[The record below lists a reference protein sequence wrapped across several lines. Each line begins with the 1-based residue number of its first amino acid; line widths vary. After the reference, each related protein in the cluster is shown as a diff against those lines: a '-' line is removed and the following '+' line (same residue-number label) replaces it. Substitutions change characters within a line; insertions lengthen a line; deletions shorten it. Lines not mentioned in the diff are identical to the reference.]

1 MVVLNSLVNNDS
13 SSWDPLHLSD
23 SDVILKPKL
32 MPCLM
37 LTTDS
42 LGHYRQ
48 VVVMMYGQSL
58 AESTGQQTPTET
70 PPPSWGGKQP

>member
-48 VVVMMYGQSL
+48 VVVMMYGWVEPAAWLRALDSRH
-58 AESTGQQTPTET
+58 
-70 PPPSWGGKQP
+70 